1 MELTL
6 RRQLCGAKQNKKQTL
21 LDTDAD
27 RSSYLVSKYKG
38 EGQACI
44 GDHFSASRS
53 ANDSRDDDAFD
64 RYGQHSLPFV
74 RSRNTVTLERDSAID
89 GSRSRFFASTDEP
102 TSGDRPTVRYSSRTA
117 APSLLA

>member
-64 RYGQHSLPFV
+64 RYGNTVSPLCD
-74 RSRNTVTLERDSAID
+74 RNTVTLERDSAID